1 MARQQYLSGGEQTTI
16 NSTIT
21 ELFPALAFNNNKSI
35 KSSEEM
41 LQYILSLSQE
51 KQLAKPLSKKSFV
64 DNGDMI
70 SAYKFIEDT
79 AKIKPKMLNEKLDN
93 AVGILKY
100 LKETDRT
107 RPINKVIWGYRA
119 KPNGID
125 KNHPG
130 DIFIIFKKGSPKIA
144 GISLKAG
151 TAKSAEPKMNS
162 YVRTT
167 IKKPMW
173 QKADRY
179 SQNRLKKELWRKCY
193 SKLPGLFKGVNQNNW
208 INIDSRNQKPQDVV
222 VAAVLKQFQS
232 SPVVFD
238 ELYQIQNRVC
248 RQHMC
253 DMINN
258 NFEATKQWIG
268 EEFRLETQGSSTEVP
283 LTLVKAI
290 GNRATEQGDKLAKIY
305 PRITRVNA
313 YLNSSSVQ
321 EWFIDVF
328 AGREKLTLLMTI
340 RSDSS
345 YRESKQKGKLGA
357 FMNLKLLYRGY
368 K

>member
-21 ELFPALAFNNNKSI
+21 ELFPALAFNNNQSI
-35 KSSEEM
+35 KSSEQM
-41 LQYILSLSQE
+41 LQYIVSLSQG

-79 AKIKPKMLNEKLDN
+79 AKIKPKMLNEKLNN

-100 LKETDRT
+100 LKETDKT

-173 QKADRY
+173 AKADPN
-179 SQNRLKKELWRKCY
+179 SQSRLKKELWRECY

-208 INIDSRNQKPQDVV
+208 INIDSKNQKPQEVV
-222 VAAVLKQFQS
+222 KAAVLKQFQS
-232 SPVVFD
+232 SLVVFD

-253 DMINN
+253 DMINKN
-258 NFEATKQWIG
+258 LKATKEWIG
-268 EEFRLETQGSSTEVP
+268 QEFRLQTDGSSDNVP

-290 GNRATEQGDKLAKIY
+290 GSKADEQGDKLAKLFPKINK
-305 PRITRVNA
+305 VKA
-313 YLNSSSVQ
+313 YLNKASVQ
-321 EWFIDVF
+321 EWFIDVS
-328 AGREKLTLLMTI
+328 AGNQKLTLMMTI
-340 RSDSS
+340 RSDSE
-345 YRESKQKGKLGA
+345 YREAKQKGKLGA
-357 FMNLKLLYRGY
+357 YMGLKLLYRGY